1 MLLLSCSLDRDKFTN
16 PNLPYWT
23 THLELGLSKQ
33 SMSVDEIMADIEDS
47 SIIKIVFPEIT
58 NGDSTLYAFQ
68 DTIVEDLEPISLDD
82 TGVKSF
88 NDAITSQLG
97 PIELSPIPKTV
108 APPFKLGE
116 IKGSGHPHIFYNFL
130 RVFIPLNGLF

>member
-1 MLLLSCSLDRDKFTN
+1 MMTDIDDPSI
-16 PNLPYWT
+16 
-23 THLELGLSKQ
+23 SK
-33 SMSVDEIMADIEDS
+33 
-47 SIIKIVFPEIT
+47 IIYSEVT

-108 APPFKLGE
+108 APPF
-116 IKGSGHPHIFYNFL
+116 
-130 RVFIPLNGLF
+130 